1 MHGGAPMDRQIFFNG
16 GFHPE
21 TEKLLSIQDRG
32 ICFADGLFE
41 VIRCVNGRFLLFGKH
56 IGRMRESAASLR
68 MDFPYATEELLET
81 CRELSRRNGI
91 LDGELY
97 LEITRGEA
105 PRYHTF
111 PEGVRPNFF
120 IVLIPLRRMPEDCW
134 SVGVRTVTFQ
144 DIRWG
149 YCHIKSINLLPNV
162 LGKQFAKEKGA
173 FEALFFR
180 EDGKGRYLTEGP
192 SSTIFCV
199 REGILTTPELD
210 NILPGTTRHY
220 VLELARKCG
229 MEVRE
234 RRLYLQEFLAAE
246 EAFISST
253 VSEVMPVVKVDDTVL
268 SGGRKGPVT
277 ERLQAL
283 YAEFKKEHLE

>member
-1 MHGGAPMDRQIFFNG
+1 MNRQIFFNG
-16 GFHPE
+16 GFHEE

-32 ICFADGLFE
+32 LCFADGLFE
-41 VIRCVNGRFLLFGKH
+41 VIRCVNGKFLLFAKH
-56 IGRMRESAASLR
+56 IDRMRESAAFLR
-68 MDFPYATEELLET
+68 MDFPYTKEELLEA
-81 CRELSRRNGI
+81 CRELSRRNGV

-120 IVLIPLRRMPEDCW
+120 IVLIPLRKMPVDCW
-134 SVGVRTVTFQ
+134 SVGVKTVTFQ

-162 LGKQFAKEKGA
+162 LGKQYAKEKGA

-180 EDGKGRYLTEGP
+180 EDERGKYLTEGP

-199 REGILTTPELD
+199 RNGTLITPELD
-210 NILPGTTRHY
+210 NILPGTTRHF
-220 VLELARKCG
+220 VMELARQHG
-229 MEVRE
+229 LEVRE
-234 RRLYLQEFLAAE
+234 QRLHLQDFLAAE

-253 VSEVMPVVKVDDTVL
+253 VSEVMPVVQVDETVL
-268 SGGRKGPVT
+268 SGGKMGPVT
-277 ERLQAL
+277 AHLQAW
-283 YAEFKKEHLE
+283 YAAFKQDHLE